1 MMTEGIRYI
10 SIKLVSPV
18 IPDFFAEKTR
28 TYSDFDLLYRHC
40 FYDRLRTRSRQD
52 QTIFF
57 VNASLKRRISH
68 VRFTEALLSTL
79 CSPFFFLLKCS
90 MFLQQLINGLTL
102 GSVYA
107 LIALGYSM
115 VYGILELINF
125 AHGEIYMLG
134 AYLGIIFLAFFT
146 AIGLTSY
153 SMTLALILTLFL
165 SIAFCSSYGFT
176 IEKIA
181 YKPLRNA
188 PRLSPL
194 ISAIG
199 VSIFL
204 QNYVMLTQGA
214 TDKVFPHLFGTGG
227 FQFMSVRMTRLQLFI
242 ILTSFLLMIALRLF
256 VRRTR
261 MGKAMR
267 AVAQDKTMASLVGIN
282 IDTVISVTFIIG
294 SGLAAVAGLMVAM
307 YYGLV
312 NYFIGYIAGIKAFT
326 AAVLGGIGSI
336 RGAMVGGIL
345 LGLVESLGGSY
356 ISSEYKDA
364 YAFVILIIILL
375 IKPGGLFRK
384 AELEKV

>member
-1 MMTEGIRYI
+1 
-10 SIKLVSPV
+10 
-18 IPDFFAEKTR
+18 
-28 TYSDFDLLYRHC
+28 
-40 FYDRLRTRSRQD
+40 
-52 QTIFF
+52 
-57 VNASLKRRISH
+57 
-68 VRFTEALLSTL
+68 
-79 CSPFFFLLKCS
+79 
-90 MFLQQLINGLTL
+90 MFLQQLLNGLTL

-107 LIALGYSM
+107 LIALGYTM

-125 AHGEIYMLG
+125 AHGEIYMVG
-134 AYLGIIFLAFFT
+134 AYLGIIFLGFFT

-153 SMTLALILTLFL
+153 SLTLALFLTVLL
-165 SIAFCSSYGFT
+165 SIIFCSSYGFT

-204 QNYVMLTQGA
+204 QNYVMITQGA
-214 TDKVFPHLFGTGG
+214 TDKVFPPLFENSA
-227 FQFMSVRMTRLQLFI
+227 FEFLSVRITSIQLFI
-242 ILTSFLLMIALRLF
+242 ILTSGVLMILLRLF
-256 VRRTR
+256 VRKTR
-261 MGKAMR
+261 MGKAMQ

-282 IDTVISVTFIIG
+282 INTIISITFIIG

-312 NYFIGYIAGIKAFT
+312 NYSIGYIAGIKAFT

-336 RGAMVGGIL
+336 RGAMFGGIL
-345 LGLVESLGGSY
+345 LGLVESLGAGY

-364 YAFVILIIILL
+364 YAFIILVIILL
-375 IKPGGLFRK
+375 VKPEGLFGRG
-384 AELEKV
+384 V